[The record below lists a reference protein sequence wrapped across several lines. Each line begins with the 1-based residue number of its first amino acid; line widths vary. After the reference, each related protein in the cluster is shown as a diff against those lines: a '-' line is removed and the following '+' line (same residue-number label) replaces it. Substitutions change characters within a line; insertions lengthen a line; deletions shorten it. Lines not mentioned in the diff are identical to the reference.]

1 MKVKINKKIKKQIK
15 KLLSQPELTCRT
27 RNSGHETEITS
38 HKESLKK
45 YETQFST
52 NPMLKDEIKKINIFL
67 KNNNLSQLMPTCDP
81 DHETRITS

>member
-1 MKVKINKKIKKQIK
+1 MKVKIKIIKK

-45 YETQFST
+45 YKTQFST
-52 NPMLKDEIKKINIFL
+52 NPMLNDEIKKLIFF
-67 KNNNLSQLMPTCDP
+67 
-81 DHETRITS
+81 

>member
-1 MKVKINKKIKKQIK
+1 MKVKIKIIKK

-38 HKESLKK
+38 HKKSLKK

-52 NPMLKDEIKKINIFL
+52 NPMLKDEIKKLIFF
-67 KNNNLSQLMPTCDP
+67 
-81 DHETRITS
+81 